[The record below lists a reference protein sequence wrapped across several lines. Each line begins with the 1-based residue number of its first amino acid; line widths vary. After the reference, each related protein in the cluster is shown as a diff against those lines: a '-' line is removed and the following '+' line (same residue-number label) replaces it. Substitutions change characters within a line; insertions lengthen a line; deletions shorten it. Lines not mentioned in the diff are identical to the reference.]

1 VNSVSENKNA
11 IVRIRE
17 FILQKFPLARK
28 RKIANC
34 DNLLESGIIDSLGV
48 LEIVAFLQQ
57 EFSVAVADED
67 LTPEN
72 LQNIERMARFV
83 ERSLELQPGSVE

>member
-1 VNSVSENKNA
+1 MNSVSENKNA